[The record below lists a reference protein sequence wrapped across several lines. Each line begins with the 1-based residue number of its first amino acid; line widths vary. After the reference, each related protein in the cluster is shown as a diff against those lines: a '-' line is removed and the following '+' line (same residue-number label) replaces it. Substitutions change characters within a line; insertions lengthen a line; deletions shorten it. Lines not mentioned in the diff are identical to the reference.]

1 MCSKPDNEAQN
12 AQYSEIETFAPRAM
26 VCAAR
31 TNICAAIN
39 NHSYLITRRLPY
51 PRTQMYPSR
60 APCYSRLRTSL
71 GEMPKR
77 RLNAVEKLAALV

>member
-1 MCSKPDNEAQN
+1 
-12 AQYSEIETFAPRAM
+12 M

-39 NHSYLITRRLPY
+39 NHSHLIAQRLPY
-51 PRTQMYPSR
+51 QRAQVRPSR
-60 APCYSRLRTSL
+60 ALCYSRLRTSL

-77 RLNAVEKLAALV
+77 RLKAVEKLAALV